1 MGQIWRLHLRPYGG
15 KGDPALAVDLCL
27 RESVLGM
34 GWGVEAGPS
43 ESLSW
48 EQYQERSKAKFQKLD
63 GNVRRWH
70 EQVNIGDLVWTRTRK
85 AEYILAR
92 VTGEWRYDPSSEFVD
107 ADTVNMRPVDI
118 IEMGNESNV
127 PGKVV
132 AAFRPRRTLQRINGV
147 SGISKY
153 LWDRDSDD
161 SGPKYGDYGGG
172 TSIFDILSAQDVED
186 VISIMLQM
194 KGFLCAPTRRQADTM
209 AYEYLMRSR
218 DGKRN
223 VAVQVKTGNSIA
235 RADSFPSDVK
245 EIVLFS
251 AKGKY
256 GEHDGREAPESRW
269 PAERVEAFIERH
281 LNLLPQAIVSA
292 YGLYQTIEARK
303 KE

>member
-1 MGQIWRLHLRPYGG
+1 M
-15 KGDPALAVDLCL
+15 
-27 RESVLGM
+27 LGM
-34 GWGVEAGPS
+34 GWGVEADPS
-43 ESLSW
+43 ESLAW
-48 EQYQERSKAKFQKLD
+48 EQYEEKSKARFGNLN
-63 GNVRRWH
+63 GNVRRWKQDVH
-70 EQVNIGDLVWTRTRK
+70 IGDLVWTRTRK

-92 VTGEWRYDPSSEFVD
+92 VTGDWRYNPSPKFVA

-153 LWDRDSDD
+153 LWDRDSVETA
-161 SGPKYGDYGGG
+161 PKYGDYGRG

-194 KGFLCAPTRRQADTM
+194 NGFLCAPTRRQADTM

-235 RADSFPSDVK
+235 RADSFPSDVE

-251 AKGKY
+251 TKGKY
-256 GEHDGREAPESRW
+256 GEHDCREAPESRW
-269 PAERVEAFIERH
+269 PAERVEAFIEKH
-281 LNLLPQAIVSA
+281 LDLLPQAIVSA
-292 YGLYQTIEARK
+292 YDLYRTIEARDK
-303 KE
+303 K